1 MKSNDEEKRIME
13 NRHRK
18 TFGTRGPVNSNEHY
32 VVSRAEELAD
42 FINRVKEGRYIVLFA
57 PRQTGKTTFFYNA
70 LDTLVAEEPDYFP
83 IQLNFE
89 VYEDA
94 EPAEFYADFHQDILI
109 EIGDVFQKRDMQ
121 PSAELTRLLAQA
133 QITNHFSMRR
143 FFEQFTRLLSQQ
155 AADAPLQGTGIRTT
169 ESGEI
174 NGGITTPPRFPR
186 IVLIIDEFDGI
197 PPAAVKGFLHTLR
210 RIYLT
215 RGERCIHSVG
225 IVGVK
230 SIKQLNYD
238 RTISPFN
245 IQDEFA
251 LHNFTLA
258 QVEELLGQ
266 YTAEVGQPFAA
277 DMIAALHRQTG
288 GQPFLVNRLAQILTE
303 EMDIPKD
310 VSITLAHFAKAHT
323 AILEEINVN
332 IEHLTTNIR
341 RDRRF
346 ESFLMELATS
356 EKSSLFNPDNE
367 IMRELATYGV
377 ITQGSD
383 GRCEIVNPIY
393 HHRILQAF
401 QPAINGL
408 ENDYFPEDTGAE
420 FSDYLTADGQMD
432 LTSLLDNFRDFIAR
446 IGFRILQVPDMP
458 KEFVGQY
465 LLATYL
471 DAFVQSVRGDMYLE
485 LPTGRG
491 RMDLVVFHNG
501 RKYVVEIKVWN
512 NERRYE
518 GGKQQLAAYL
528 KSEGVSEGYYVVF
541 DRRKNPEPRVE
552 TETIDGLQIRS
563 YVIPVLQERPS
574 DLSEELEG
582 YST

>member
-1 MKSNDEEKRIME
+1 MME
-13 NRHRK
+13 NCHRK

-70 LDTLVAEEPDYFP
+70 LDALVAEESDYFP

-89 VYEDA
+89 VYEGV
-94 EPAEFYADFHQDILI
+94 EPAEFYADFHQYILMEI
-109 EIGDVFQKRDMQ
+109 EDMFQKRGIE
-121 PSAELTRLLAQA
+121 PTATLSEFLTQA
-133 QITNHFSMRR
+133 QITNHLSMGR
-143 FFEQFTRLLSQQ
+143 FFDKLTRLLSQQ
-155 AADAPLQGTGIRTT
+155 AADAPLQGTGIRSA
-169 ESGEI
+169 ESAEI
-174 NGGITTPPRFPR
+174 NGGIAAPPRFPR

-197 PPAAVKGFLHTLR
+197 PPAAAKGFLHTLR

-346 ESFLMELATS
+346 QNLLMEIATS
-356 EKSSLFNPDNE
+356 EKSRLFNPDNE

-408 ENDYFPEDTGAE
+408 EDDYFPEDTGAE
-420 FSDYLTADGQMD
+420 FSDYLTADGQLD
-432 LTSLLDNFRDFIAR
+432 LTSLLDNFRNFIAR
-446 IGFRILQVPDMP
+446 IGFRILQVPGIP
-458 KEFVGQY
+458 KESVGQY

-501 RKYVVEIKVWN
+501 RKYVVEIKVWDS
-512 NERRYE
+512 ERRYE

-541 DRRKNPEPRVE
+541 DRRENPEPRVE

-582 YST
+582 YGD